1 MTAVTVAIHEDIRAP
16 REDVFAWFSH
26 SEHFA
31 HAPLVFRS
39 TWSTDTH
46 WEAGSER
53 DILMVAGWYHEKI
66 TAVEP
71 GHTIHYRI
79 TKSFPSV
86 RQDFTEM
93 LFDSISEDITRVTWT
108 IEVDVPTPWK
118 QTALSAAAGTMARL
132 LYRSILRQG
141 KKELE

>member
-1 MTAVTVAIHEDIRAP
+1 MTAVTVAIQDDICTP
-16 REDVFAWFSH
+16 REEVFTWFYH
-26 SEHFA
+26 SENFA

-39 TWSTDTH
+39 TWATDTQH
-46 WEAGSER
+46 EAGSER
-53 DILMVAGWYHEKI
+53 DILMVAGWYHEEI
-66 TAVEP
+66 TAVDP
-71 GHTIHYRI
+71 GHTIHYRV

-86 RQDFTEM
+86 RQDFTEV
-93 LFDSISEDITRVTWT
+93 LFESICEDITRVTWT

-118 QTALSAAAGTMARL
+118 QTALSQAAGTMARL